1 MALNKEH
8 TGVTI
13 RNPSTANLLI
23 DSTDRT
29 SASPAD
35 FTIAKP
41 NSILNGFFTR
51 AAVNEVVLQ
60 WGSPNIADTY
70 GNDVI
75 RLNVTGHGDIDIT
88 FQNGNYTVE
97 DILDSILFRVDL
109 DLSGSG
115 ITFELSK
122 IASASY
128 EFVCSNT
135 FSVSSTEG
143 ILYRQLGLTPDVATL
158 TKLISNPFIL
168 PYRYIDF
175 ICNDLTYNQRLKDA
189 STAPLVRDVLYRWMF
204 AWDSPSP
211 LDGYGYPIYQG
222 YVPFVAR
229 RALPFPKQIRWE
241 ANMPIG
247 NLTFQVYNSFGQLL
261 APSQVINNLMEWNMT
276 LLVSED

>member
-60 WGSPNIADTY
+60 WGLSNISSEFGNNTLTLTLTGAATY
-70 GNDVI
+70 
-75 RLNVTGHGDIDIT
+75 TIT
-88 FQNGNYTVE
+88 LESGNYTVE
-97 DILDSILFRVDL
+97 GALKAIVDL
-109 DLSGSG
+109 LNVAQAVVVFTEQPYGNVYG
-115 ITFELSK
+115 LTNNLGT
-122 IASASY
+122 
-128 EFVCSNT
+128 T
-135 FSVSSTEG
+135 FSIAVGNLQAQMGFTPA
-143 ILYRQLGLTPDVATL
+143 LTMAENLVF
-158 TKLISNPFIL
+158 NPFIL

-189 STAPLVRDVLYRWMF
+189 STAPLVRDVLYRWVF
-204 AWDSPSP
+204 AWDAPTP